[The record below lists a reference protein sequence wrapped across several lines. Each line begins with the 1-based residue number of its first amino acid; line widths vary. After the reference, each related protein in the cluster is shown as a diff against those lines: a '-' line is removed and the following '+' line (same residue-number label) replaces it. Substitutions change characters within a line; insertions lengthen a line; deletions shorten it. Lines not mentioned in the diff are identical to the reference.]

1 MLVLT
6 RTPNLQLRLGREIQI
21 KVIKVDGDSVYLA
34 IEAPKHASI
43 TRSMRVMGCAD
54 DRDPIT
60 KHARCSAE
68 PEK

>member
-1 MLVLT
+1 M
-6 RTPNLQLRLGREIQI
+6 
-21 KVIKVDGDSVYLA
+21 IKVDGDSVYLA